1 MRDDPRRIA
10 RPADLIAVAVILA
23 AAGILWAVF
32 GSAEGARAEII
43 VGKET
48 VETVDLTAV
57 KEPYT
62 IPLDNGVT
70 VTVEPGAIYFS
81 DSDCPNHLCMRAGK
95 LTKAGQSAACI
106 PNQTLIRVAGRAR
119 NAPDALTG

>member
-1 MRDDPRRIA
+1 MWDKLRRIA
-10 RPADLIAVAVILA
+10 RPADLIAVAIILA
-23 AAGILWAVF
+23 AAGILAAVF
-32 GSAEGARAEII
+32 GGADGAKAEIV

-48 VETVDLTAV
+48 VKTIDLTAV

-62 IPLDNGVT
+62 VTLDNGVT
-70 VTVEPGAIYFS
+70 VAVEPGAIWFS

-106 PNQTLIRVAGRAR
+106 PNQTLIRVTGRAK